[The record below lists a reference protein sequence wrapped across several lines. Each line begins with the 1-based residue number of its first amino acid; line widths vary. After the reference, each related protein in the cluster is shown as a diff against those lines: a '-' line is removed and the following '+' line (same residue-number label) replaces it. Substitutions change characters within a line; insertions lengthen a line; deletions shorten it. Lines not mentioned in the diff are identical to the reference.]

1 MPFSGASSR
10 WLQRYAPA
18 LLAVAL
24 IIAMSISLAWQA
36 AGWLRLQRSPVAV
49 AASPVSHES
58 IRSDPTR
65 LARLFGTSA
74 QDPNAPPPATNLDL
88 VLKGSFVQSDPK
100 LSSAI
105 IQRQGD
111 KPHRYA
117 VGGEI
122 SDGVKLHAVYRDRVE
137 LQRGGRL
144 ESLPFPH
151 RSGDCWPARTTLQA
165 RTTRSNNCKACRMR
179 TLQHCASAWTPC
191 ASRWKPRP
199 SQNPPKKTRASP
211 RPRLRKATDPM
222 SQPLLR
228 ALFAPSSRSYV
239 PAVLLSLA
247 LGIQAA
253 HAENNG
259 GNAFVPAG
267 NQQEAHWTIN
277 LKDADI
283 REFIDQISEITG
295 ETFVV
300 DPRVKGQVSVVSKAQ
315 LSLSEVYQLF
325 LSVMSTH
332 GFTVV
337 AQGDQARIVPNA
349 EAKTEAG
356 GGQSAPDRLE
366 TRVIQVQQS
375 PVSELIP
382 LIRPLVPQYGH
393 LAAVPSA
400 NALIISDR
408 SANIARIE
416 DVIRQLDQ
424 KGSHDYSVINLR
436 YGWVMDAA
444 EVLNNAMSRG
454 QAKGAAGAQVIADA
468 RKPPDHPRP
477 AAGARQLVQL
487 AQSLDTLT
495 ARSANT
501 RVIRL
506 RHNDAKTLAETLGQI
521 SEGMKNNGGQ
531 GGEQT
536 GGGRPSN
543 ILIRADESTNAL
555 VLLADPDTVN
565 ALEDIVR
572 QLDVPRAQVLV
583 EAAIV
588 EISGDIQ
595 DAVGVQWAINKGGM
609 GGTKTNFANTGL
621 SIGTLLQSLEQQG
634 TGIHPRRRHRR
645 HRQQQLRRAGHRAL
659 GQHQEQPAVDPEPVD
674 PGQPESGDSGR
685 PERTVPD
692 RLLHHQQRRFEQP
705 VHHRGAQGYRR
716 QPQGHSAHQRRRGP
730 APGDRAGDLGPAAQ
744 RPAAQQYRPD
754 HQQALD
760 QEHHPRRERP
770 SDRDRRPDPGRRFPS
785 RVEGSPARGHPIAR
799 SPVPFHQGHTQ
810 AQPDGLPAS
819 YGGPR
824 QRRSRRALG
833 QEIQRHPGHRR
844 HSRPG
849 GRPSILPTNANQL
862 FDGQAVDLR
871 ELKTE

>member
-1 MPFSGASSR
+1 
-10 WLQRYAPA
+10 
-18 LLAVAL
+18 
-24 IIAMSISLAWQA
+24 
-36 AGWLRLQRSPVAV
+36 
-49 AASPVSHES
+49 
-58 IRSDPTR
+58 
-65 LARLFGTSA
+65 
-74 QDPNAPPPATNLDL
+74 
-88 VLKGSFVQSDPK
+88 
-100 LSSAI
+100 
-105 IQRQGD
+105 
-111 KPHRYA
+111 
-117 VGGEI
+117 
-122 SDGVKLHAVYRDRVE
+122 
-137 LQRGGRL
+137 
-144 ESLPFPH
+144 
-151 RSGDCWPARTTLQA
+151 
-165 RTTRSNNCKACRMR
+165 
-179 TLQHCASAWTPC
+179 
-191 ASRWKPRP
+191 
-199 SQNPPKKTRASP
+199 
-211 RPRLRKATDPM
+211 M
-222 SQPLLR
+222 SQPLFR
-228 ALFAPSSRSYV
+228 ALFTPTSRSYV

-253 HAENNG
+253 HAEDSG
-259 GNAFVPAG
+259 RNAFVPAG

-468 RKPPDHPRP
+468 RTNRLIILGPPQ
-477 AAGARQLVQL
+477 ARAKLVQL
-487 AQSLDTLT
+487 AQSLDTPT

-555 VLLADPDTVN
+555 ILLADPDTVN

-609 GGTKTNFANTGL
+609 GGTRTNFGNTGL
-621 SIGTLLQSLEQQG
+621 SIGTLLQALKDDKPPALPDGAIVGIGSSSFGALVTALSANSKSNLLSTPSLLTLDNQKAEILVGQNVPFNTGSYTTNSEGSSNPFTTVERKDIGVNLKVTPHINDGAALRLEIEQE
-634 TGIHPRRRHRR
+634 ISSIAPSV
-645 HRQQQLRRAGHRAL
+645 QQVSNTDIITNKRSIKSTILAENGQVIVLGGLIQDDVVQAESKVPLLGDIPWLGKLFRSTKDTHTKRNLMVFLRPTVVLDGAGLA
-659 GQHQEQPAVDPEPVD
+659 AI
-674 PGQPESGDSGR
+674 SGKKYSDIR
-685 PERTVPD
+685 V
-692 RLLHHQQRRFEQP
+692 
-705 VHHRGAQGYRR
+705 
-716 QPQGHSAHQRRRGP
+716 
-730 APGDRAGDLGPAAQ
+730 
-744 RPAAQQYRPD
+744 
-754 HQQALD
+754 LD
-760 QEHHPRRERP
+760 
-770 SDRDRRPDPGRRFPS
+770 GRRSP
-785 RVEGSPARGHPIAR
+785 EGRG
-799 SPVPFHQGHTQ
+799 
-810 AQPDGLPAS
+810 
-819 YGGPR
+819 
-824 QRRSRRALG
+824 
-833 QEIQRHPGHRR
+833 
-844 HSRPG
+844 
-849 GRPSILPTNANQL
+849 SILPSSAGQL
-862 FDGQAVDLR
+862 FDGQTVDLR
-871 ELKTE
+871 DLKAE

>member
-1 MPFSGASSR
+1 
-10 WLQRYAPA
+10 
-18 LLAVAL
+18 
-24 IIAMSISLAWQA
+24 
-36 AGWLRLQRSPVAV
+36 
-49 AASPVSHES
+49 
-58 IRSDPTR
+58 
-65 LARLFGTSA
+65 
-74 QDPNAPPPATNLDL
+74 
-88 VLKGSFVQSDPK
+88 
-100 LSSAI
+100 
-105 IQRQGD
+105 
-111 KPHRYA
+111 
-117 VGGEI
+117 
-122 SDGVKLHAVYRDRVE
+122 
-137 LQRGGRL
+137 
-144 ESLPFPH
+144 
-151 RSGDCWPARTTLQA
+151 
-165 RTTRSNNCKACRMR
+165 
-179 TLQHCASAWTPC
+179 
-191 ASRWKPRP
+191 
-199 SQNPPKKTRASP
+199 
-211 RPRLRKATDPM
+211 M

-253 HAENNG
+253 HAENSG

-468 RKPPDHPRP
+468 RTNRLIILGPPQ
-477 AAGARQLVQL
+477 ARAKLVQL
-487 AQSLDTLT
+487 AQSLDTPT

-555 VLLADPDTVN
+555 ILLADPDTVN

-609 GGTKTNFANTGL
+609 GGTRTNFGNTGL
-621 SIGTLLQSLEQQG
+621 SIGTLLQALKDDKPPALPDGAIVGIGSSSFGALVTALSANSKSNLLSTPSLLTLDNQKAEILVGQNVPFNTGSYTTNSEGSSNPFTTVERKDIGVNLKVTPHINDGAALRLEIEQE
-634 TGIHPRRRHRR
+634 ISSIAPSV
-645 HRQQQLRRAGHRAL
+645 QQVSNTDIITNKRSIKSTILAENGQVIVLGGLIQDDVVQAESKVPLLGDIPWLGKLFRSTKATHTKRNLMVFLRPTVVLDGAGLA
-659 GQHQEQPAVDPEPVD
+659 AI
-674 PGQPESGDSGR
+674 SGKKYSDIR
-685 PERTVPD
+685 V
-692 RLLHHQQRRFEQP
+692 
-705 VHHRGAQGYRR
+705 
-716 QPQGHSAHQRRRGP
+716 
-730 APGDRAGDLGPAAQ
+730 
-744 RPAAQQYRPD
+744 
-754 HQQALD
+754 LD
-760 QEHHPRRERP
+760 
-770 SDRDRRPDPGRRFPS
+770 GRRSP
-785 RVEGSPARGHPIAR
+785 EGRG
-799 SPVPFHQGHTQ
+799 
-810 AQPDGLPAS
+810 
-819 YGGPR
+819 
-824 QRRSRRALG
+824 
-833 QEIQRHPGHRR
+833 
-844 HSRPG
+844 
-849 GRPSILPTNANQL
+849 SILPSSAGQL
-862 FDGQAVDLR
+862 FDGQTVDLR
-871 ELKTE
+871 DLKAE

>member
-1 MPFSGASSR
+1 
-10 WLQRYAPA
+10 
-18 LLAVAL
+18 
-24 IIAMSISLAWQA
+24 
-36 AGWLRLQRSPVAV
+36 
-49 AASPVSHES
+49 
-58 IRSDPTR
+58 
-65 LARLFGTSA
+65 
-74 QDPNAPPPATNLDL
+74 
-88 VLKGSFVQSDPK
+88 
-100 LSSAI
+100 
-105 IQRQGD
+105 
-111 KPHRYA
+111 
-117 VGGEI
+117 
-122 SDGVKLHAVYRDRVE
+122 
-137 LQRGGRL
+137 
-144 ESLPFPH
+144 
-151 RSGDCWPARTTLQA
+151 
-165 RTTRSNNCKACRMR
+165 
-179 TLQHCASAWTPC
+179 
-191 ASRWKPRP
+191 
-199 SQNPPKKTRASP
+199 
-211 RPRLRKATDPM
+211 M

-228 ALFAPSSRSYV
+228 ALFTPSSRSYV

-253 HAENNG
+253 HAEDSG

-436 YGWVMDAA
+436 HGWAMDAA

-468 RKPPDHPRP
+468 RTNRLIILGPPQ
-477 AAGARQLVQL
+477 ARAKLVQL
-487 AQSLDTLT
+487 AQSLDTPT

-555 VLLADPDTVN
+555 ILLADPDTVN

-609 GGTKTNFANTGL
+609 GGTRTNFGNTGL
-621 SIGTLLQSLEQQG
+621 SIGTLLQALKDDKPPALPDGAIVGIGSSSFGALVTALSANSKSNLLSTPSLLTLDNQKAEILVGQNVPFNTGSYTTNSEGSSNPFTTVERKDIGVNLKVTPHINDGAALRLEIEQE
-634 TGIHPRRRHRR
+634 ISSIAPSV
-645 HRQQQLRRAGHRAL
+645 QQVSNTDIITNKRSIKSTILAENGQVIVLGGLIQDDVVQAESKVPLLGDIPWLGKLFRSTKDTHTKRNLMVFLRPTVVLDGAGLA
-659 GQHQEQPAVDPEPVD
+659 AI
-674 PGQPESGDSGR
+674 SGKKYSDIR
-685 PERTVPD
+685 V
-692 RLLHHQQRRFEQP
+692 
-705 VHHRGAQGYRR
+705 
-716 QPQGHSAHQRRRGP
+716 
-730 APGDRAGDLGPAAQ
+730 
-744 RPAAQQYRPD
+744 
-754 HQQALD
+754 LD
-760 QEHHPRRERP
+760 
-770 SDRDRRPDPGRRFPS
+770 GRRSP
-785 RVEGSPARGHPIAR
+785 EGRG
-799 SPVPFHQGHTQ
+799 
-810 AQPDGLPAS
+810 
-819 YGGPR
+819 
-824 QRRSRRALG
+824 
-833 QEIQRHPGHRR
+833 
-844 HSRPG
+844 
-849 GRPSILPTNANQL
+849 SILPSSAGQL
-862 FDGQAVDLR
+862 FDGQTVDLR
-871 ELKTE
+871 DLKAE